1 MAGDN
6 RSEGLQENL
15 TLQACFTVFRLFMG
29 SFFFFFR
36 FCHSGRTQD
45 VTESVRKLAYR
56 ILAEKVNIRS
66 MSIAQ
71 RMQLLSNGLNDRSDS
86 IKELCTQE
94 LLGGW
99 LKSFDRDVIQLLKC
113 LDVEGCTEVADLAVK
128 AILKGTDQC
137 VCIQCTY
144 ANQAKD

>member
-29 SFFFFFR
+29 SFFFR
-36 FCHSGRTQD
+36 FCYSGRTQD

-56 ILAEKVNIRS
+56 ILAEKVSIRS
-66 MSIAQ
+66 ISIAQ

-99 LKSFDRDVIQLLKC
+99 LKSFDRDAIQLLKC

-128 AILKGTDQC
+128 AVLKGTDQC
-137 VCIQCTY
+137 VHIQCTW
-144 ANQAKD
+144 ASSSSPS